1 MRGPGSSVGIATD
14 YGLEGPGI
22 EFRWRNGC
30 ESLLYMGPQSVSTA
44 NSCAVRSE
52 GVGQY
57 VRGVR
62 EQCTRERWNEVHS
75 GVGGVIMSLVL

>member
-30 ESLLYMGPQSVSTA
+30 ESLLYMGPQSVWTA
-44 NSCAVRSE
+44 NSGAVRSE

-57 VRGVR
+57 VRGERNSVQER
-62 EQCTRERWNEVHS
+62 GETKCTVAWGEW
-75 GVGGVIMSLVL
+75 